1 VNSVTNLISI
11 PLSLFFS
18 AAAPDSTHYQTLLS
32 VLFKRPASQASQTR
46 NLLYDLAADIP
57 EHANL
62 NTIVEDRIKAIFR
75 LHGAVDMEPPLLAP
89 STNPEENEPR
99 PTFIDSHGDV
109 VFLPNQALIPFAR
122 LAARNG
128 VKRIKRFHIMN
139 TYRPK

>member
-1 VNSVTNLISI
+1 MSFPTQLIFI
-11 PLSLFFS
+11 PLSLLLS
-18 AAAPDSTHYQTLLS
+18 EAASDSTHYQTLLS
-32 VLFKRPASQASQTR
+32 VLFKRPASQASQAR
-46 NLLYDLAADIP
+46 NLLYDVEADIP

-62 NTIVEDRIKAIFR
+62 NTIVEDRIKSIFR

-99 PTFIDSHGDV
+99 ATFIDRHGDV

-128 VKRIKRFHIMN
+128 LKRIKRFHVMN

>member
-1 VNSVTNLISI
+1 M
-11 PLSLFFS
+11 
-18 AAAPDSTHYQTLLS
+18 
-32 VLFKRPASQASQTR
+32 LFKRPASQISQTR
-46 NLLYDLAADIP
+46 DLLYDLEADIP

-75 LHGAVDMEPPLLAP
+75 LHGAVDIEPPLMVP
-89 STNPEENEPR
+89 STDPEENEPR
-99 PTFIDSHGDV
+99 ATFIDRHGDV
-109 VFLPNQALIPFAR
+109 VLLPNQALIPFAR